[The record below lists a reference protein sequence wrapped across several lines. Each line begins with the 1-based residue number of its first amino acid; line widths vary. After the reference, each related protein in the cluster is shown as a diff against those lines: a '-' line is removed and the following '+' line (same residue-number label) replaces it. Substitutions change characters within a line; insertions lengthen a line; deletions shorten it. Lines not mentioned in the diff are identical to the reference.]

1 MREQIQG
8 VLKTLEMNKDMK
20 VLYACE
26 SGSRAW
32 GLSSEASDY
41 DVRFI
46 YVHNREWYLSID
58 QGKDVLEVPGSAL
71 PSGDS
76 ILDMSGWEL
85 TKALRLFRKSNPSL
99 LEWLHSSIVYTE
111 PFSTIE
117 RMRELEKKIFSP
129 ISCMY
134 HYLKMAKGNFWDI
147 CQGKNINVKK
157 YLNVIR
163 PLLITKWIEINHT
176 FPPIELHLLVERLL
190 PSGILKEEIEAL
202 LNRKM
207 AGEELKVESKMDRI
221 NEYVEKEIEHLEIY
235 IRGLKNEVP
244 NPTESLN
251 QLFRE
256 ALNEVWGK

>member
-1 MREQIQG
+1 MREQIQE
-8 VLKTLEMNKDMK
+8 VLMTLEMEKDIK

-46 YVHNREWYLSID
+46 YVHKKEWYLSID
-58 QGKDVLEVPGSAL
+58 QGKDVLEVSGLAL
-71 PSGDS
+71 SSGDS

-99 LEWLHSSIVYTE
+99 LEWLHSNIVYTE
-111 PFSTIE
+111 SFSTMD
-117 RMRELEKKIFSP
+117 RMRELEQKTFSP
-129 ISCMY
+129 ISCIY

-147 CQGKNINVKK
+147 CQGKDIKVKK

-163 PLLITKWIEINHT
+163 PLLIIKWIEINHT
-176 FPPIELHLLVERLL
+176 FPPIEFRFLVERLL
-190 PSGILKEEIEAL
+190 PLGKLKEDIEML
-202 LNRKM
+202 LNRKL
-207 AGEELKVESKMDRI
+207 AGEDLIVDLKMDRI
-221 NEYVEKEIEHLEIY
+221 KEYVEKEFEHLEIY
-235 IRGLKNEVP
+235 IKGVKNEIP

-251 QLFRE
+251 RLFRE
-256 ALNEVWGK
+256 ALDEVWWK